1 MIAEI
6 GIRKRYFFL
15 CGIGKRISEITKL
28 HKPVRI
34 WYDSS
39 MLRTPFYD
47 PTKSYEENYE
57 NGPYGAFTDG
67 VIYAQKDKPTYTYLG
82 QQIYLPF
89 GIPAGPLINSNYV
102 KAAFEKG
109 FDICVYKT
117 VRSDVYPCHPFPN
130 VLSVDVSG
138 DLTLDKTRMPLVA
151 DDNYH
156 EPLSITNSFG
166 VPSKSPS
173 FWQEDVKKAIS
184 YAGLG
189 QVLILSFMGTVKEN
203 QTQEEFI
210 EDYITAAKLSR
221 ETGAKILEV
230 NLSCP
235 NIGNEGLVCYNPAV
249 TEKICEGIRRVIGN
263 TPLIMKVGY
272 YDDDTMLSK
281 IADIAAHY
289 ADSIAAINTLQ
300 ATIVDKDGKQAL
312 PGANRVKSG
321 VCGHAIKW
329 AGVDMVERLRVIK
342 EKNNYTF
349 SIEGVG
355 GVVTPDDYF
364 EYKDAGA
371 DSVMSATG
379 AMWNPFLAQEI
390 KSKIS

>member
-1 MIAEI
+1 M
-6 GIRKRYFFL
+6 
-15 CGIGKRISEITKL
+15 L
-28 HKPVRI
+28 H
-34 WYDSS
+34 
-39 MLRTPFYD
+39 TPFYD

-57 NGPYGAFTDG
+57 KGPYGAFTDG
-67 VIYAQKDKPTYTYLG
+67 IIYAQKDKPTHKYLG
-82 QQIYLPF
+82 QQIFLPF

-102 KAAFEKG
+102 KSAFEKG

-117 VRSDVYPCHPFPN
+117 VRSGVYPCHQFPN
-130 VLSVDVSG
+130 VLSVEVKG
-138 DLTLDKTRMPLVA
+138 DLTLDKARTPLVA

-166 VPSKSPS
+166 VPSKDPS

-235 NIGNEGLVCYNPAV
+235 NIGNEGLVCYNPLV
-249 TEKICEGIRRVIGN
+249 TERICEGIRRVIGS
-263 TPLIMKVGY
+263 TPLIMKIGY
-272 YDDDTMLSK
+272 FDDDTMLSK

-312 PGANRVKSG
+312 PGENRVKSG

-329 AGVDMVERLRVIK
+329 AGVDMVERLKVIK